1 MLASARLSDAR
12 CRTVPVIFFIPDANS
27 SQMSGTLYVVATPI
41 GNLEDLTPRARQ
53 TLATV
58 DLVAAED
65 TRHTRG
71 LLSHIGA
78 KPALIAL
85 HEHNEEQAAH
95 SVIEALNRGKT
106 VALVS
111 DAGTPLVSDPG
122 YRLVRAAH
130 DQEIPVVTVPGV
142 SAVTAALSVAGLPTD
157 RFCFEGF
164 APPRAAAR
172 RKWLEALANEPRTL
186 VMFES
191 VHRIRDCLADLVAV
205 FGAERE
211 AFIGRE
217 LTKIHEQCVHA
228 PLGSLQD
235 LLHAGDIVGKGE
247 FVIVVA
253 GKAERRAS
261 AVDADRLLEL
271 LAPHLGARDV
281 ARIAAELTGEK
292 KNALYE
298 RVLALKR
305 NVSP

>member
-1 MLASARLSDAR
+1 
-12 CRTVPVIFFIPDANS
+12 
-27 SQMSGTLYVVATPI
+27 MSGTLYVVATPI
-41 GNLEDLTPRARQ
+41 GNLDDLTPRARE
-53 TLATV
+53 TLASV

-78 KPALIAL
+78 DPALMAL
-85 HEHNEEQAAH
+85 HEHNEERALH
-95 SVIEALNRGKT
+95 RLIEALENGKD

-130 DQEIPVVTVPGV
+130 EQAIRVVPLPGA

-164 APPRAAAR
+164 APSRRAAR
-172 RKWLEALANEPRTL
+172 RKWLAALAAEPRTIVL
-186 VMFES
+186 YES
-191 VHRIRDCLADLVAV
+191 VHRIGDCLADLVDI
-205 FGAERE
+205 FGTERE

-217 LTKIHEQCVHA
+217 LTKMHEQCVHA
-228 PLGSLQD
+228 PLGVLQRSVD
-235 LLHAGDIVGKGE
+235 EGEIVGKGE

-253 GKAERRAS
+253 GAS
-261 AVDADRLLEL
+261 KNHEPAVDTDRLLEL
-271 LAPHLGARDV
+271 LTPHLGARDV

-292 KNALYE
+292 KNALYQRALE
-298 RVLALKR
+298 LKR
-305 NVSP
+305 D